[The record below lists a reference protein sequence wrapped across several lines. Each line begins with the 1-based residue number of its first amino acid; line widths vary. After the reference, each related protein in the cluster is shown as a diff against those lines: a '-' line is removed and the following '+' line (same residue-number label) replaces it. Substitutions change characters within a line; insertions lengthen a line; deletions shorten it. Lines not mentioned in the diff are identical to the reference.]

1 MGKIILKNMIKTNKS
16 QKSVFVG
23 MYMLNST
30 EYEQEKIHQS
40 LDILYLDR
48 KNEFRELSK
57 AILTEK
63 VLKDMP
69 NWKEFVLNFSLD
81 VEKAFKTWSGQ
92 THLLPSSPQKALTI
106 LRQLG
111 NGMTSMNQLT
121 YFLNIA
127 HNLSL
132 EFKEIYRRL
141 N

>member
-1 MGKIILKNMIKTNKS
+1 MISKNMIKTDRS

-40 LDILYLDR
+40 LDMLYLDR
-48 KNEFRELSK
+48 KNEFRVLSK

-63 VLKDMP
+63 VLKNMP

-81 VEKAFKTWSGQ
+81 VEDSFKTWSGH
-92 THLLPSSPQKALTI
+92 TPLLTRSPQKALTL

-121 YFLNIA
+121 HLLNIS